1 MWNDYDD
8 YSVYDN
14 ESYDPL
20 YSYDDEYDDDDRP
33 HFNERNAVYQDR
45 VNRSRWADAD
55 RRRNEYARSNLSQR
69 LDYLDNAWR
78 AMNRFN
84 PRLSDAAKRTIH
96 SNEFGFSSS
105 WTF

>member
-1 MWNDYDD
+1 MWNDSD

-14 ESYDPL
+14 ESYDPE
-20 YSYDDEYDDDDRP
+20 YSYDDEYDDEDSPR
-33 HFNERNAVYQDR
+33 FNERNAAYLDR

-55 RRRNEYARSNLSQR
+55 RLRAEQAKRNLSQR

-84 PRLSDAAKRTIH
+84 PRLSDDAKRTIH
-96 SNEFGFSSS
+96 SNQFEFSSS

>member
-1 MWNDYDD
+1 MWNDYDYD
-8 YSVYDN
+8 VYDDD
-14 ESYDPL
+14 SYDPL
-20 YSYDDEYDDDDRP
+20 YSYDDEYDDRP

-55 RRRNEYARSNLSQR
+55 RRRNEYARSNLSHR

>member
-1 MWNDYDD
+1 MQNDSD

-20 YSYDDEYDDDDRP
+20 YSYDEYDDSPR
-33 HFNERNAVYQDR
+33 FNERNAAYQDR

-55 RRRNEYARSNLSQR
+55 RMRVEHSKRNLSQR

-84 PRLSDAAKRTIH
+84 PRLTDAAKRTIH